1 MLNPA
6 KFLVGNKLIAAGLL
20 LMLFN
25 ISGCMANLLPFAQ
38 NVKIQEQLQN
48 QAVQARQSEA
58 KSTLTAMI
66 RAQLAYV
73 LENSSF
79 ASTMEEMEIN
89 LPTETENYTYRIV
102 PQQGQTSVMMNAQAK
117 RPGLKSYTGAVL
129 LARIN
134 GNTTIPSGIC
144 ETDAASTTP
153 PVPTL
158 TGGSTQIQCPP
169 GSHLTTQISN

>member
-6 KFLVGNKLIAAGLL
+6 KFLVRNKLIAAGLL
-20 LMLFN
+20 LVLLN
-25 ISGCMANLLPFAQ
+25 ISGCMANLLPFVQ
-38 NVKIQEQLQN
+38 NVKIQEQLQDR
-48 QAVQARQSEA
+48 AVQARQSEA
-58 KSTLTAMI
+58 TSTLTAMI

-79 ASTMEEMEIN
+79 ASTMEEMEIM
-89 LPTETENYTYRIV
+89 PTETENYTYRIV

-117 RPGLKSYTGAVL
+117 RPGLKSYTGAVF

-158 TGGSTQIQCPP
+158 TEGSTQIQCPP